1 MFGNTRAASGCRA
14 IRAAC
19 ALACL
24 AAIVNGCVGTVSPP
38 ARVFGA
44 LQNDPAL
51 TPAQVRRGIR
61 AVVVG
66 VNWSRFEPRPGAVDE
81 AYVQEL
87 RGRLDAFRQAGAL
100 ICLDLSMHYPPNWLF
115 SLPHSRYVNQYGQ
128 KYVDSEPGKDFANGV
143 FSRPVRAAQQRH
155 VENAF
160 AALGSD
166 YYAIRLGWG
175 EYGEL
180 CYPRA
185 RYGGRNNCFWGYDPA
200 AQGQA
205 PDDLAEGLKAC
216 PVPGW
221 LIGTPS
227 PDNADAR
234 RFVAWYVDCLVNY
247 QNWQVEIVRSRFS
260 GPLLMMYP
268 SWGVR
273 PGVIDG
279 LVRQDLASDT
289 QEIQRGLDYQR
300 LVGALQDPKAIVYC
314 TWMDGNSPWVDEGS
328 PDPQDWSPMHY
339 LAHLAHTHRP
349 RLEAWGENAAY
360 PSDSRAMQ
368 RCFDRLQRFG
378 VQGMIWAFE
387 RNLFDQSGRFAS
399 IDQYVAHIRGVL
411 GR

>member
-1 MFGNTRAASGCRA
+1 MRSDA
-14 IRAAC
+14 
-19 ALACL
+19 
-24 AAIVNGCVGTVSPP
+24 
-38 ARVFGA
+38 
-44 LQNDPAL
+44 
-51 TPAQVRRGIR
+51 
-61 AVVVG
+61 G
-66 VNWSRFEPRPGAVDE
+66 VDLP
-81 AYVQEL
+81 
-87 RGRLDAFRQAGAL
+87 
-100 ICLDLSMHYPPNWLF
+100 DLSCYPPNPVH
-115 SLPHSRYVNQYGQ
+115 LPHSRYVNQYGQ

-143 FSRPVRAAQQRH
+143 FSCTVRAAQQRH
-155 VENAF
+155 VENASRPSDPTTTPSP
-160 AALGSD
+160 ATSTRIAL
-166 YYAIRLGWG
+166 
-175 EYGEL
+175 
-180 CYPRA
+180 PRPL
-185 RYGGRNNCFWGYDPA
+185 RRPNNRFWGYDSA
-200 AQGQA
+200 ARAGMN
-205 PDDLAEGLKAC
+205 DLAEGLKAC

-368 RCFDRLQRFG
+368 RCSIGCTFRR
-378 VQGMIWAFE
+378 QG
-387 RNLFDQSGRFAS
+387 
-399 IDQYVAHIRGVL
+399 
-411 GR
+411 